1 MGFSFSCSHSVMA
14 SSDEISSFN
23 LRINLAGPVGG
34 PLVKRDGQ
42 NGCMTTMLR
51 NSFTRER
58 HTYAA
63 IMADNEVFAVAS
75 NKSVNAVSSVAPCI
89 MCAVEA
95 KSGISV

>member
-1 MGFSFSCSHSVMA
+1 MA
-14 SSDEISSFN
+14 SSDEIFPFN
-23 LRINLAGPVGG
+23 LCINLPGPVGG

-42 NGCMTTMLR
+42 TGCMTTMLP

-63 IMADNEVFAVAS
+63 IMADNEVLAVVS